1 MTTNQ
6 KNYLDMFVAVKE
18 TYEQH
23 KTIFDAMPARLQ
35 AFTNFLA
42 KVAAIQSAGSAQ
54 TSNTTGITQDK
65 EVLRVNLCNLSY
77 TNMQVI
83 KSYAIASGNNTLK
96 TEMDYELSDLLNT
109 TDETIAG
116 FCQLRLDKANTLL
129 VPLADY
135 DITAATI
142 TTWQDA
148 IDDYNE
154 ASGNPRNAS
163 NNQSTI
169 TDSIKVLIKETNDML
184 NNQIDA
190 LVQPLK
196 ATQNAVY
203 VQYFKSRKII
213 NRGNPPQEPENPNI
227 ITVSGI
233 TIDDETGDPVGD
245 VTIKIGNAITIVSN
259 PDGTFSEEIEITEPT
274 TFTVTISKPGYLTR
288 IDEEEFLPG
297 EDRNENV
304 PVEPTGYLFGVATN
318 SATTSPLG
326 GVIITDIASGISTV
340 SNPDGSFVL
349 EGIPEGNRDISY
361 AYAGFQTTVINRN
374 FVKRIP
380 VEQNV
385 SLQPNP

>member
-1 MTTNQ
+1 M
-6 KNYLDMFVAVKE
+6 YGAVKE
-18 TYEQH
+18 VYEQH
-23 KTIFDAMPARLQ
+23 QTVFDAMVARQ
-35 AFTNFLA
+35 TAFTAFLSKYA
-42 KVAAIQSAGSAQ
+42 TIKSLVAAQS
-54 TSNTTGITQDK
+54 SNITGVTQDK
-65 EVLRVNLCNLSY
+65 EVLRINLCNLSFS
-77 TNMQVI
+77 NMQVV
-83 KSYAIASGNNTLK
+83 KSYAVATGNNTLK
-96 TEMDYELSDLLNT
+96 TQMDYSLSDLLDI
-109 TDETIAG
+109 TDESIAE
-116 FCQLRLDKANTLL
+116 FCQLRLDLTNTNIAA
-129 VPLADY
+129 LATY

-142 TTWQDA
+142 TAWQTA
-148 IDDYNE
+148 IDDYDE
-154 ASGNPRNAS
+154 ASGNPRNATTDL
-163 NNQSTI
+163 ST
-169 TDSIKVLIKETNDML
+169 TTELIKNLIPETTKILSD
-184 NNQIDA
+184 QIDA

-196 ATQNAVY
+196 TTHNAVY
-203 VQYFKSRKII
+203 IQYFKSRKII

-227 ITVSGI
+227 ITISGI
-233 TIDDETGDPVGD
+233 TIDDETGDPVGG

-259 PDGTFSEEIEITEPT
+259 PDGTFSEEIEITAPT